1 MKSIESES
9 ASERVASTER
19 ATAKSGTGKPVVS
32 HRIRSTFPLSPLLEA
47 LARPRT
53 AAQALRMA
61 LTAFRYFFYPQFET
75 KLFPKKRP
83 VANVDHPLDE
93 EVPFRPDL
101 VKEYLTF
108 FFLWINT
115 GMFFARGYGR
125 AGVRAYSSYINEV
138 VTWYREAGSVY
149 LRKQSTTRRP
159 PDPANGFFKV
169 IHSLDPHLHCVPSLH
184 IIIAVGNWI
193 MGRRL
198 LAQLSG
204 GKPGPR
210 EDRALTY
217 IRQECIRIS
226 ESVLYVKQHSVNCVG
241 ATIFYLRAKYPEEFG
256 DEEIKRYM
264 AELYTYEGDDLPLKQ
279 EIKDY
284 IYSLYLRLWRK
295 YEKAGDGDWRRVLL
309 SFLGEFKVNPPFG
322 K

>member
-1 MKSIESES
+1 MKSIDPENASES
-9 ASERVASTER
+9 AGR
-19 ATAKSGTGKPVVS
+19 AARTTDQSGSGKPIVN
-32 HRIRSTFPLSPLLEA
+32 HRIRKTFALSPLLEA
-47 LARPRT
+47 LSRPRT

-83 VANVDHPLDE
+83 VVNVDHPLDA

-115 GMFFARGYGR
+115 GMYFARGYGKPG
-125 AGVRAYSSYINEV
+125 AKAYSRYIDEV
-138 VTWYREAGSVY
+138 VMWYREAGSVY
-149 LRKQSTTRRP
+149 LRKQSTTVRP

-184 IIIAVGNWI
+184 IIIAAGNWI

-198 LAQLSG
+198 LGELSG

-210 EDRALTY
+210 EAKALAY

-241 ATIFYLRAKYPEEFG
+241 ATVFYLRAKYPEEFG
-256 DEEIKRYM
+256 DGEIRRYM
-264 AELYTYEGDDLPLKQ
+264 EELYTYEGHDLPLKG
-279 EIKDY
+279 EIKEY
-284 IYSLYLRLWRK
+284 IYSLYTRLWKK
-295 YEKAGDGDWRRVLL
+295 YEKAGDGDWRRVLI
-309 SFLGEFKVNPPFG
+309 SFLGEFKSNPPF
-322 K
+322 